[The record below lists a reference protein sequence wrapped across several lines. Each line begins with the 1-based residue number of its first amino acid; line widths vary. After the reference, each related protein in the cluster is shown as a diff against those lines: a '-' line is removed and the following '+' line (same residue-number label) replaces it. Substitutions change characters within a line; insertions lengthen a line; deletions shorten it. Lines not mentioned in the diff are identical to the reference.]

1 MFRIA
6 DNTEVSRSPFAIGC
20 ILQPWMNRFPTIR
33 DAKEYLIGR
42 ISAQADKDGV
52 SLSDVERKMLY
63 FSETGWTL
71 PNMMAISDDFD
82 RNYKQNEYEA
92 KIGGVIRHVRDGD
105 SGKHGDDGW
114 NEAVKRLRGEDHY
127 LLVLIDEG
135 YNVAAKRPSGD
146 IFRLIVA
153 SVLVS
158 AVCIG
163 STFIVYAHVANV
175 AVAKA
180 ILWAVLAAAAMAIT
194 FLFNRR

>member
-1 MFRIA
+1 M
-6 DNTEVSRSPFAIGC
+6 D
-20 ILQPWMNRFPTIR
+20 QFPTIR

-42 ISAQADKDGV
+42 ILAQADRDGI

-71 PNMMAISDDFD
+71 PNMMVISQDFD
-82 RNYKQNEYEA
+82 RYYNQAEYEA
-92 KIGGVIRHVRDGD
+92 KIRGVIRHVRD
-105 SGKHGDDGW
+105 SAPGKHGDNGW
-114 NEAVKRLRGEDHY
+114 NEAINRLRGEDHY

-135 YNVAAKRPSGD
+135 CKVTAKRPSGD

-158 AVCIG
+158 VVAVG
-163 STFIVYAHVANV
+163 SPFFVYAHVANV

-180 ILWAVLAAAAMAIT
+180 SLFVVLAAAAAPTT

>member
-1 MFRIA
+1 
-6 DNTEVSRSPFAIGC
+6 
-20 ILQPWMNRFPTIR
+20 MNRFPTTR

-42 ISAQADKDGV
+42 ILAQADKDVV

-71 PNMMAISDDFD
+71 PNMMVISEDFD
-82 RNYKQNEYEA
+82 RNYNQNEYEA
-92 KIGGVIRHVRDGD
+92 KIGEVIQHVRDGA

-114 NEAVKRLRGEDHY
+114 NEAVKRLRGD
-127 LLVLIDEG
+127 DG

-175 AVAKA
+175 GVAKA
-180 ILWAVLAAAAMAIT
+180 ILLVLLAAAAMAIT